1 MSKSRNSRP
10 CGGLWIVSCNA
21 VAWIWPNAG
30 ALLHLSWKLRNE
42 ITALVFASGAGTTNY
57 RRQTVRVNSGVL
69 RRQNESAEWRTEM
82 AQAERVGALED
93 HCRRGGGRSAVSA
106 SPGLPDWVP
115 GSIYLPYAQAGTLDG
130 RAIPAMT
137 LVVGTQSDT
146 AQFRNALREAAEA
159 EAPNAPVGQ
168 VRRLDEMVAEMSDD
182 FRSIMRVFL
191 SFAVTAVVLAAIG
204 IYGLMSYWVSQR
216 TYEIG
221 LRVAMGASR
230 GQIARM
236 IYGQGLSVA
245 SYGIVAGLAAAWL
258 ATRFLASLLFGVA
271 PTDAA
276 TFVSAAALITGVAC
290 LAVSL
295 PAWRATRIDPIR
307 ALRAD

>member
-1 MSKSRNSRP
+1 
-10 CGGLWIVSCNA
+10 
-21 VAWIWPNAG
+21 
-30 ALLHLSWKLRNE
+30 
-42 ITALVFASGAGTTNY
+42 
-57 RRQTVRVNSGVL
+57 
-69 RRQNESAEWRTEM
+69 
-82 AQAERVGALED
+82 
-93 HCRRGGGRSAVSA
+93 
-106 SPGLPDWVP
+106 
-115 GSIYLPYAQAGTLDG
+115 
-130 RAIPAMT
+130 MT
-137 LVVGTQSDT
+137 LVAGTQSDT
-146 AQFRNALREAAEA
+146 AQFRNALREVAEA
-159 EAPNAPVGQ
+159 EAPNAPIGQ
-168 VRRLDEMVAEMSDD
+168 VQRLDEMVAEMSDD

-230 GQIARM
+230 GQIVRM

-276 TFVSAAALITGVAC
+276 TFVSAAALIAGVAC
-290 LAVSL
+290 LTVSL

-307 ALRAD
+307 TLRAD